1 MQKQVNF
8 RGFKCVVDTT
18 KTYRNERPA
27 IILTDAEDGSG
38 VAYASVNVPNVEL
51 DHGEVAIKNY
61 SENEGI
67 LNVLV
72 QADIISEPIRKER
85 ISPFIEVE
93 ICKILNQEI

>member
-38 VAYASVNVPNVEL
+38 VAYATINLPKVEL
-51 DHGEVAIKNY
+51 DRNEVVIKDY
-61 SENEGI
+61 SENEGM

-72 QADIISEPIRKER
+72 EAGVISEPIRSVPVSMFVKA
-85 ISPFIEVE
+85 PV
-93 ICKILNQEI
+93 CNLLNQEL